1 MNKVYKIVWNKA
13 LGVWV
18 VVSELAK
25 AGKKS
30 SKVTVVGGILVLS
43 AVQLSHAEMVITDS
57 NGTSIIAG
65 DGLYIENGPTL
76 SREVFDANGLYLA
89 NLADGLVTASSQDGI
104 NGSQLYNSMSNVATA
119 IGKSALID
127 SNTGEITVRN
137 VAGTNQNTID
147 DAISFVKT
155 TADNALKTANLGLNF
170 STNGANPSNI
180 PLGGMVDFSNGKNT
194 TATYNSSTKS
204 YQYSVVDAPNFAG
217 KVTAQ
222 GFDASNQVISNV
234 ANGVAPNDAVNV
246 AQLKAQQTHYYS
258 VNDNGSTG
266 ANYNNDGAT
275 GKNAIAS
282 GVGAVSNSENGV
294 AIGSNVNAE
303 AVLTPIN
310 GPTTGDIAIGSNSK
324 AAGGIVV
331 GSNSSTK
338 GIGNEVVLGNNNAA
352 VNQNFNNRSSV
363 AIGYNNSSLN
373 GGVAIGANG
382 VAKDNAV
389 AVGYNTSAGFNS
401 VAIGDGSNSADYAIA
416 IGSAN
421 AVGTNSVATGLF
433 AFTQGENAV
442 AVGRGAAGIGANAVA
457 LGNTAVALGDNTT
470 ALGNATNVSVDKGVA
485 LGASSVSNTAAGAA
499 GYDPKTSAA
508 STDTTSTWKSTAG
521 AVSIGDSAN
530 NITRQ
535 ITGVAAGSQDTDAVN
550 LAQLKAVKTLASS
563 GWTATDG
570 TTPANIGPSGSVKFT
585 GDNNVAVQQTGTDN
599 NAEIA
604 VNLNKNI
611 DLTENGSVAVGDTLV
626 NSEGLSIT
634 NGPSFTATGIDAA
647 GLYIANVGDG
657 LITAQSKD
665 AVNGSQLYAAQS
677 NLADLI
683 GPSAMIDSGTGEVTA
698 KNIGGTTSSTIDGA
712 IGIVKTTADTALT
725 TANKGLNFA
734 VNGSTATNLPLGST
748 LNMAD
753 GENTKATF
761 DPVSK
766 TYKYDVVDA
775 PVFAGKVTAQ
785 GLDASSNKIEN
796 VAAGQADTDAVN
808 LAQLKAQE
816 THYYSVNDGGTQGS
830 NYNNDGATGT
840 NALAAGVNST
850 ASATNGIAMGNGAI
864 AASANNSIAIG
875 NAANVQT
882 LSGIAIGSGASV
894 NAKNTAGT
902 GEGYWGVALGN
913 NSSVTGEYGVAIGGG
928 NVGSGAGGGGSN
940 NAGVHGV
947 AVGYNSNAGYNGT
960 ALGYMANAPGNYS
973 SILEGGYS
981 VAVGYK
987 ATTGTFG
994 YGTALGSFSNSSG
1007 IGSVS
1012 LGNNSTSSGTGSV
1025 ALGGAASQGN
1035 GAQATGS
1042 SAIAIGGAG
1051 ILGSATKATGTNSIA
1066 MGGQANVAG
1075 ANSIGIGASANVAN
1089 KNTVAVGNSIKSTQD
1104 NSVLLGN
1111 ATTDRAATVETGMV
1125 IAGQNQNFAGKGSVA
1140 SGVVSVGGK
1149 GTERQIINVAAGN
1162 VSATST
1168 DAVNGSQLF
1177 AVTNGLS
1184 NAGTNYVADNATT
1197 VHKNLGETLS
1207 VLGGA
1212 TGELT
1217 SGNIGV
1223 NSDAN
1228 GNLNIALAKDVD
1240 LGDTGSLKVGQT
1252 LVNNDGV
1259 AIGNDVN
1266 LTASGLKV
1274 GTIVADATT
1283 GKITGLTAGTVASDS
1298 KDAINGSQLYGVSDS
1313 FKTVIGGN
1321 AAVNPDGTVTTSNIG
1336 GTGKDNVND
1345 AIQAI
1350 DITAKAAK
1358 STVIAGKNTLV
1369 TPTTNPDGS
1378 TEYKVETA
1386 DDVDFNSVTVG
1397 AIRADASSGKIT
1409 GLTAGTVASDSK
1421 DAINGSQL
1429 YGVSDSFKTVIGG
1442 NAAVNPDGTVTT
1454 SNIGGTGKDN
1464 VNDAIQAIDTTAKA
1478 AKSTVIAGKN
1488 TLVTPSTNPDGSTE
1502 YKVETADDVDFNSVT
1517 ASSLTVGS
1525 INADA
1530 TTGKITGL
1538 TAGTVAS
1545 DSKDAINGS
1554 QLYGVSDSFKTVI
1567 GGNAAVNPD
1576 GTVTTSNIGGT
1587 GKDNVNDAI
1596 QAIDTTAKAAK
1607 STVVAG
1613 KNTLV
1618 TPSTN
1623 PDGSTEYK
1631 VETAEDVDFNSVT
1644 ASSLTV
1650 GSINADA
1657 TTGKITGLTAG
1668 TVASDS
1674 KDAINGSQLY
1684 GVSDSFKT
1692 VIGGNAAVNP
1702 DGTVTTSNI
1711 GGTGKDNVNDAIQ
1724 AIDTTAKAAKSTVIA
1739 RKNTLVT
1746 PTTNPDGSMEYK
1758 VETADD
1764 VDFNSV
1770 TVGAIRADATTGKIT
1785 GLTAGTVASD
1795 SKDAI
1800 NGSQLYG
1807 VSDSFKTVLGGNAA
1821 VNPDGTVT
1829 TSNIGGTG
1837 KDNVNDAIQAIDT
1850 TAKAAKSTVIAGKN
1864 TLVTPSTNPDGSTE
1878 YKVETA
1884 DDVDFNS
1891 VTVGTIRADASSG
1904 KITGLTAGTVASD
1917 SKDAIN
1923 GSQLYGVSD
1932 SFKTVIGGNAAVNP
1946 DGTIT
1951 TSNIGGTGKDNV
1963 NDAIQA
1969 IDTTAKA
1976 AKSTVIAGKNTLV
1989 TPSTNPDGSTEYKVE
2004 TADDVDFNSV
2014 TASSLTVGSINADAS
2029 TGKITGLTAGT
2040 VASDSK
2046 DAINGSQLYGVS
2058 DSFKTVIGGNAVVN
2072 PDGTVTTSNIGGTG
2086 KDNVNDAIQAID
2098 TTAKAAKSTVIAGKN
2113 TLVTPTTNADGST
2126 EYKVETADDVDFNSV
2141 TVGTIRADATTGKI
2155 TGLTAGTV
2163 ASDSKDAING
2173 SQLYGVSDSFKTVI
2187 GGNAVVNPD
2196 GTVTTSNIGGTGKD
2210 NVNDAIQAIDTTA
2223 KAAKSTV
2230 IAGKNTLVTP
2240 STNPDGST
2248 EYKVETAD
2256 DVEFNSVT
2264 VGAIRA
2270 DTTTGK
2276 ITGLTA
2282 GTVASDSKDAINGS
2296 QLYSVSDSF
2305 KTVIGGNAAVNP
2317 DGTVTTSNIGGTGKD
2332 NVNDAIQAIDT
2343 TAKAAKSTV
2352 IAGKNTL
2359 VTPTTNADG
2368 STEYKVATADDVDF
2382 NSVTASKLTVG
2393 SINADAATG
2402 KIVGVSDG
2410 LVAANSLE
2418 VVNGGQ
2424 LFKVADSFKTVV
2436 GGNAIVNPDGTIN
2449 VSNIGGTGKDNVN
2462 DAIQAIDT
2470 TAKAAKS
2477 TVVASKN
2484 TIVTSSKNADGSTE
2498 YAVATV
2504 DDVNFKSVTASS
2516 LTVGSINADA
2526 TTGKITGLTAG
2537 TVASDSKDAINGS
2550 QLYGVSDSFK
2560 TVIGGNAVVNPDG
2573 TVTTSNIGGTG
2584 KDNVNDAIQAIDTT
2598 AKAAK
2603 STVIAGKNTLVTPS
2617 TNPDG
2622 STEYKV
2628 ETADD
2633 VDFNSVTASSLTV
2646 GSINADAS
2654 TGKITGLTAGTV
2666 ASDSKDAINGSQL
2679 YGVSDSFKTVIGGNA
2694 VVNPDGTVTTSN
2706 IGGTGKDNVN
2716 DAIQAIDTTAKAAKS
2731 TVVAGKNTLVTP
2743 TTNPDGST
2751 EYKVATADDVDFN
2764 SVTSDKIT
2772 VGNIVAD
2779 ASSNKIS
2786 GLANGAVSKNST
2798 EAINGSQLY
2807 GVSNSVSTV
2816 IGGNSKVNVD
2826 GTLTVSNL
2834 GNTGKNNVND
2844 AIAAVQ
2850 NQATQAKSTVSSG
2863 DNIVVNE
2870 TKNADGSTNY
2880 QVETAKDVSFDTV
2893 KSDQVTVGNIKLDS
2907 SSNKIT
2913 GIENGTVS
2921 KDSKDAINGSQL
2933 SSVSNSVANVIGG
2946 NTKVN
2951 SDGTLSANDI
2961 GGTGKNTVDEA
2972 IASVK
2977 SDVSAAKTT
2986 VSAGTNTV
2994 VNKNQNTDGS
3004 TNYTVD
3010 LAKDIAVD
3018 SVTAKDVKADNVQ
3031 AKNVTA
3037 DNVKVG
3043 NVTVNS
3049 TTNKVSGLANGE
3061 VSKTS
3066 TDAVNGSQL
3075 HATNQNM
3082 ATYLGGGSTVN
3093 TDGSTSAPTYNV
3105 AGGSYHDVGS
3115 ALNAV
3120 DGRVSNLEQ
3129 AFYQT
3134 NQNMQDL
3141 RNETRAG
3148 IAGALAV
3155 GNLPQPTEAGMS
3167 MISAG
3172 VGGYRGETAVAVG
3185 VSAITDSNKYVWK
3198 MGASADSRS
3207 NISGAVSVGYQWK

>member
-43 AVQLSHAEMVITDS
+43 AVQLSHAEMAITDS

-180 PLGGMVDFSNGKNT
+180 PLGGTVDFSNGKNT

-303 AVLTPIN
+303 TVLTPIN

-338 GIGNEVVLGNNNAA
+338 GIGNEVVLGNNNTA

-442 AVGRGAAGIGANAVA
+442 AVGRGAAGLGANAVA

-570 TTPANIGPSGSVKFT
+570 TTPANIGPGGSVKFT

-683 GPSAMIDSGTGEVTA
+683 GPSAMIDSGTGEMTA

-734 VNGSTATNLPLGST
+734 VNGGTATNLPLGST

-753 GENTKATF
+753 GKNTKATF

-875 NAANVQT
+875 SDANVQT

-1125 IAGQNQNFAGKGSVA
+1125 IAGLNQNFAGKGSVA

-1358 STVIAGKNTLV
+1358 STV
-1369 TPTTNPDGS
+1369 
-1378 TEYKVETA
+1378 
-1386 DDVDFNSVTVG
+1386 
-1397 AIRADASSGKIT
+1397 
-1409 GLTAGTVASDSK
+1409 
-1421 DAINGSQL
+1421 
-1429 YGVSDSFKTVIGG
+1429 
-1442 NAAVNPDGTVTT
+1442 
-1454 SNIGGTGKDN
+1454 
-1464 VNDAIQAIDTTAKA
+1464 
-1478 AKSTVIAGKN
+1478 
-1488 TLVTPSTNPDGSTE
+1488 
-1502 YKVETADDVDFNSVT
+1502 
-1517 ASSLTVGS
+1517 
-1525 INADA
+1525 
-1530 TTGKITGL
+1530 
-1538 TAGTVAS
+1538 
-1545 DSKDAINGS
+1545 
-1554 QLYGVSDSFKTVI
+1554 
-1567 GGNAAVNPD
+1567 
-1576 GTVTTSNIGGT
+1576 
-1587 GKDNVNDAI
+1587 
-1596 QAIDTTAKAAK
+1596 
-1607 STVVAG
+1607 
-1613 KNTLV
+1613 
-1618 TPSTN
+1618 
-1623 PDGSTEYK
+1623 
-1631 VETAEDVDFNSVT
+1631 
-1644 ASSLTV
+1644 
-1650 GSINADA
+1650 
-1657 TTGKITGLTAG
+1657 
-1668 TVASDS
+1668 
-1674 KDAINGSQLY
+1674 
-1684 GVSDSFKT
+1684 
-1692 VIGGNAAVNP
+1692 
-1702 DGTVTTSNI
+1702 
-1711 GGTGKDNVNDAIQ
+1711 
-1724 AIDTTAKAAKSTVIA
+1724 
-1739 RKNTLVT
+1739 
-1746 PTTNPDGSMEYK
+1746 
-1758 VETADD
+1758 
-1764 VDFNSV
+1764 
-1770 TVGAIRADATTGKIT
+1770 
-1785 GLTAGTVASD
+1785 
-1795 SKDAI
+1795 
-1800 NGSQLYG
+1800 
-1807 VSDSFKTVLGGNAA
+1807 
-1821 VNPDGTVT
+1821 
-1829 TSNIGGTG
+1829 
-1837 KDNVNDAIQAIDT
+1837 
-1850 TAKAAKSTVIAGKN
+1850 
-1864 TLVTPSTNPDGSTE
+1864 
-1878 YKVETA
+1878 
-1884 DDVDFNS
+1884 
-1891 VTVGTIRADASSG
+1891 
-1904 KITGLTAGTVASD
+1904 
-1917 SKDAIN
+1917 
-1923 GSQLYGVSD
+1923 
-1932 SFKTVIGGNAAVNP
+1932 
-1946 DGTIT
+1946 
-1951 TSNIGGTGKDNV
+1951 
-1963 NDAIQA
+1963 
-1969 IDTTAKA
+1969 
-1976 AKSTVIAGKNTLV
+1976 
-1989 TPSTNPDGSTEYKVE
+1989 
-2004 TADDVDFNSV
+2004 
-2014 TASSLTVGSINADAS
+2014 
-2029 TGKITGLTAGT
+2029 
-2040 VASDSK
+2040 
-2046 DAINGSQLYGVS
+2046 
-2058 DSFKTVIGGNAVVN
+2058 
-2072 PDGTVTTSNIGGTG
+2072 
-2086 KDNVNDAIQAID
+2086 
-2098 TTAKAAKSTVIAGKN
+2098 
-2113 TLVTPTTNADGST
+2113 
-2126 EYKVETADDVDFNSV
+2126 
-2141 TVGTIRADATTGKI
+2141 
-2155 TGLTAGTV
+2155 
-2163 ASDSKDAING
+2163 
-2173 SQLYGVSDSFKTVI
+2173 
-2187 GGNAVVNPD
+2187 
-2196 GTVTTSNIGGTGKD
+2196 
-2210 NVNDAIQAIDTTA
+2210 
-2223 KAAKSTV
+2223 
-2230 IAGKNTLVTP
+2230 
-2240 STNPDGST
+2240 
-2248 EYKVETAD
+2248 
-2256 DVEFNSVT
+2256 
-2264 VGAIRA
+2264 
-2270 DTTTGK
+2270 
-2276 ITGLTA
+2276 
-2282 GTVASDSKDAINGS
+2282 
-2296 QLYSVSDSF
+2296 
-2305 KTVIGGNAAVNP
+2305 
-2317 DGTVTTSNIGGTGKD
+2317 
-2332 NVNDAIQAIDT
+2332 
-2343 TAKAAKSTV
+2343 
-2352 IAGKNTL
+2352 
-2359 VTPTTNADG
+2359 
-2368 STEYKVATADDVDF
+2368 
-2382 NSVTASKLTVG
+2382 
-2393 SINADAATG
+2393 
-2402 KIVGVSDG
+2402 
-2410 LVAANSLE
+2410 
-2418 VVNGGQ
+2418 
-2424 LFKVADSFKTVV
+2424 
-2436 GGNAIVNPDGTIN
+2436 
-2449 VSNIGGTGKDNVN
+2449 
-2462 DAIQAIDT
+2462 
-2470 TAKAAKS
+2470 
-2477 TVVASKN
+2477 
-2484 TIVTSSKNADGSTE
+2484 
-2498 YAVATV
+2498 
-2504 DDVNFKSVTASS
+2504 
-2516 LTVGSINADA
+2516 
-2526 TTGKITGLTAG
+2526 
-2537 TVASDSKDAINGS
+2537 
-2550 QLYGVSDSFK
+2550 
-2560 TVIGGNAVVNPDG
+2560 
-2573 TVTTSNIGGTG
+2573 
-2584 KDNVNDAIQAIDTT
+2584 
-2598 AKAAK
+2598 
-2603 STVIAGKNTLVTPS
+2603 
-2617 TNPDG
+2617 
-2622 STEYKV
+2622 
-2628 ETADD
+2628 
-2633 VDFNSVTASSLTV
+2633 
-2646 GSINADAS
+2646 
-2654 TGKITGLTAGTV
+2654 
-2666 ASDSKDAINGSQL
+2666 
-2679 YGVSDSFKTVIGGNA
+2679 
-2694 VVNPDGTVTTSN
+2694 
-2706 IGGTGKDNVN
+2706 
-2716 DAIQAIDTTAKAAKS
+2716 
-2731 TVVAGKNTLVTP
+2731 VAGKNTLVTP
-2743 TTNPDGST
+2743 TTNP
-2751 EYKVATADDVDFN
+2751 
-2764 SVTSDKIT
+2764 
-2772 VGNIVAD
+2772 
-2779 ASSNKIS
+2779 
-2786 GLANGAVSKNST
+2786 
-2798 EAINGSQLY
+2798 
-2807 GVSNSVSTV
+2807 
-2816 IGGNSKVNVD
+2816 
-2826 GTLTVSNL
+2826 
-2834 GNTGKNNVND
+2834 
-2844 AIAAVQ
+2844 
-2850 NQATQAKSTVSSG
+2850 
-2863 DNIVVNE
+2863 
-2870 TKNADGSTNY
+2870 
-2880 QVETAKDVSFDTV
+2880 
-2893 KSDQVTVGNIKLDS
+2893 
-2907 SSNKIT
+2907 
-2913 GIENGTVS
+2913 
-2921 KDSKDAINGSQL
+2921 
-2933 SSVSNSVANVIGG
+2933 
-2946 NTKVN
+2946 
-2951 SDGTLSANDI
+2951 
-2961 GGTGKNTVDEA
+2961 
-2972 IASVK
+2972 
-2977 SDVSAAKTT
+2977 
-2986 VSAGTNTV
+2986 
-2994 VNKNQNTDGS
+2994 
-3004 TNYTVD
+3004 
-3010 LAKDIAVD
+3010 
-3018 SVTAKDVKADNVQ
+3018 
-3031 AKNVTA
+3031 
-3037 DNVKVG
+3037 
-3043 NVTVNS
+3043 
-3049 TTNKVSGLANGE
+3049 
-3061 VSKTS
+3061 
-3066 TDAVNGSQL
+3066 
-3075 HATNQNM
+3075 
-3082 ATYLGGGSTVN
+3082 
-3093 TDGSTSAPTYNV
+3093 
-3105 AGGSYHDVGS
+3105 
-3115 ALNAV
+3115 
-3120 DGRVSNLEQ
+3120 
-3129 AFYQT
+3129 
-3134 NQNMQDL
+3134 
-3141 RNETRAG
+3141 
-3148 IAGALAV
+3148 
-3155 GNLPQPTEAGMS
+3155 
-3167 MISAG
+3167 
-3172 VGGYRGETAVAVG
+3172 
-3185 VSAITDSNKYVWK
+3185 
-3198 MGASADSRS
+3198 
-3207 NISGAVSVGYQWK
+3207 

>member
-57 NGTSIIAG
+57 NGTSTIAG

-180 PLGGMVDFSNGKNT
+180 PLGGTVDFSNGKNT
-194 TATYNSSTKS
+194 TATYNSSIKS

-246 AQLKAQQTHYYS
+246 EQLKAQQTHYYS

-303 AVLTPIN
+303 TVLTPIN

-338 GIGNEVVLGNNNAA
+338 GIGNEVVIGNNNTA

-499 GYDPKTSAA
+499 GYDPKTSVA

-521 AVSIGDSAN
+521 AVSIGDSTN

-550 LAQLKAVKTLASS
+550 LAQLKAVQTLASS

-570 TTPANIGPSGSVKFT
+570 TTPANIGPGGSVKFT

-734 VNGSTATNLPLGST
+734 VNGGTATNLPLGST

-753 GENTKATF
+753 GKNTKATF

-808 LAQLKAQE
+808 VQQL
-816 THYYSVNDGGTQGS
+816 
-830 NYNNDGATGT
+830 
-840 NALAAGVNST
+840 NAVD
-850 ASATNGIAMGNGAI
+850 
-864 AASANNSIAIG
+864 
-875 NAANVQT
+875 
-882 LSGIAIGSGASV
+882 
-894 NAKNTAGT
+894 K
-902 GEGYWGVALGN
+902 
-913 NSSVTGEYGVAIGGG
+913 
-928 NVGSGAGGGGSN
+928 
-940 NAGVHGV
+940 
-947 AVGYNSNAGYNGT
+947 
-960 ALGYMANAPGNYS
+960 
-973 SILEGGYS
+973 
-981 VAVGYK
+981 K
-987 ATTGTFG
+987 TTE
-994 YGTALGSFSNSSG
+994 A
-1007 IGSVS
+1007 
-1012 LGNNSTSSGTGSV
+1012 
-1025 ALGGAASQGN
+1025 
-1035 GAQATGS
+1035 
-1042 SAIAIGGAG
+1042 
-1051 ILGSATKATGTNSIA
+1051 
-1066 MGGQANVAG
+1066 
-1075 ANSIGIGASANVAN
+1075 
-1089 KNTVAVGNSIKSTQD
+1089 KST
-1104 NSVLLGN
+1104 
-1111 ATTDRAATVETGMV
+1111 V
-1125 IAGQNQNFAGKGSVA
+1125 IAGKNTLVTPSTNPDGS
-1140 SGVVSVGGK
+1140 
-1149 GTERQIINVAAGN
+1149 TEYKVE
-1162 VSATST
+1162 T
-1168 DAVNGSQLF
+1168 
-1177 AVTNGLS
+1177 
-1184 NAGTNYVADNATT
+1184 AD
-1197 VHKNLGETLS
+1197 
-1207 VLGGA
+1207 
-1212 TGELT
+1212 
-1217 SGNIGV
+1217 
-1223 NSDAN
+1223 
-1228 GNLNIALAKDVD
+1228 DVD
-1240 LGDTGSLKVGQT
+1240 FNSVTVG
-1252 LVNNDGV
+1252 
-1259 AIGNDVN
+1259 AIR
-1266 LTASGLKV
+1266 
-1274 GTIVADATT
+1274 ADATT
-1283 GKITGLTAGTVASDS
+1283 GKITGLTAGTVTSDS

-1350 DITAKAAK
+1350 DTTAKAAK

-1369 TPTTNPDGS
+1369 TPSTNPDGS

-1397 AIRADASSGKIT
+1397 TIRADATSGKIT

-1502 YKVETADDVDFNSVT
+1502 YKVGTADDVDFNSVTVGTIRADATTGKITGLTAGTVASDSKDAINGSQLYGVSDSFKTVIGGNAVVNPDGTLTTSNIGGTGKDTVNDAIQAIDTTAKAAKSTVIAGKNTLVTPSTNPDGSTEYKVETADDVDFNSVT

-1525 INADA
+1525 INADASSGKITGLTAGTVASDSKDAINGSQLYGVSDSFKTVIGGNAVVNPDGTLTTSNIGGTGKDTVNDAIQAIDTTAKAAKSTVIAGKNTLVTPSTNPDGSIEYKVETADDVDFNSVTASSLTVGSINAEA

-1607 STVVAG
+1607 STVIAG

-1618 TPSTN
+1618 TPTTNPDGLTEYKVETADDVDFNSVTVGTIRADATTGKITGLTAGTVARDSKDAINGSQLYGVSDSFKTVIGGNAAVNPDGTVITSNIGGTGKDNVNDAIQAIDTTAKAAKSTVIAGKNTLVTPTTN

-1631 VETAEDVDFNSVT
+1631 VATADDVDFNSVT

-1650 GSINADA
+1650 GSINADATTGKITGLTAGTVASDSKDAINGSQLYGVSDSFKTVVGGNAAVNPDGTVTTSNIGGTGKDNVNDAIQAIDTTAKAAKSTVIAGKNTLVTPTTNPDGSTEYKVETADDVEFNSVTVGAIRADA

-1739 RKNTLVT
+1739 GKNTLVT
-1746 PTTNPDGSMEYK
+1746 PT
-1758 VETADD
+1758 
-1764 VDFNSV
+1764 
-1770 TVGAIRADATTGKIT
+1770 
-1785 GLTAGTVASD
+1785 
-1795 SKDAI
+1795 
-1800 NGSQLYG
+1800 
-1807 VSDSFKTVLGGNAA
+1807 
-1821 VNPDGTVT
+1821 
-1829 TSNIGGTG
+1829 
-1837 KDNVNDAIQAIDT
+1837 
-1850 TAKAAKSTVIAGKN
+1850 
-1864 TLVTPSTNPDGSTE
+1864 TNPDGSTE

-1891 VTVGTIRADASSG
+1891 VTVGTIR
-1904 KITGLTAGTVASD
+1904 
-1917 SKDAIN
+1917 
-1923 GSQLYGVSD
+1923 
-1932 SFKTVIGGNAAVNP
+1932 
-1946 DGTIT
+1946 
-1951 TSNIGGTGKDNV
+1951 
-1963 NDAIQA
+1963 
-1969 IDTTAKA
+1969 
-1976 AKSTVIAGKNTLV
+1976 
-1989 TPSTNPDGSTEYKVE
+1989 
-2004 TADDVDFNSV
+2004 
-2014 TASSLTVGSINADAS
+2014 
-2029 TGKITGLTAGT
+2029 
-2040 VASDSK
+2040 
-2046 DAINGSQLYGVS
+2046 
-2058 DSFKTVIGGNAVVN
+2058 
-2072 PDGTVTTSNIGGTG
+2072 
-2086 KDNVNDAIQAID
+2086 
-2098 TTAKAAKSTVIAGKN
+2098 
-2113 TLVTPTTNADGST
+2113 
-2126 EYKVETADDVDFNSV
+2126 
-2141 TVGTIRADATTGKI
+2141 
-2155 TGLTAGTV
+2155 
-2163 ASDSKDAING
+2163 
-2173 SQLYGVSDSFKTVI
+2173 
-2187 GGNAVVNPD
+2187 
-2196 GTVTTSNIGGTGKD
+2196 
-2210 NVNDAIQAIDTTA
+2210 
-2223 KAAKSTV
+2223 
-2230 IAGKNTLVTP
+2230 
-2240 STNPDGST
+2240 
-2248 EYKVETAD
+2248 
-2256 DVEFNSVT
+2256 
-2264 VGAIRA
+2264 
-2270 DTTTGK
+2270 
-2276 ITGLTA
+2276 
-2282 GTVASDSKDAINGS
+2282 
-2296 QLYSVSDSF
+2296 
-2305 KTVIGGNAAVNP
+2305 
-2317 DGTVTTSNIGGTGKD
+2317 
-2332 NVNDAIQAIDT
+2332 
-2343 TAKAAKSTV
+2343 
-2352 IAGKNTL
+2352 
-2359 VTPTTNADG
+2359 
-2368 STEYKVATADDVDF
+2368 
-2382 NSVTASKLTVG
+2382 
-2393 SINADAATG
+2393 ADAATG

-2449 VSNIGGTGKDNVN
+2449 VSNIGGTD
-2462 DAIQAIDT
+2462 
-2470 TAKAAKS
+2470 
-2477 TVVASKN
+2477 
-2484 TIVTSSKNADGSTE
+2484 
-2498 YAVATV
+2498 
-2504 DDVNFKSVTASS
+2504 
-2516 LTVGSINADA
+2516 
-2526 TTGKITGLTAG
+2526 
-2537 TVASDSKDAINGS
+2537 
-2550 QLYGVSDSFK
+2550 
-2560 TVIGGNAVVNPDG
+2560 
-2573 TVTTSNIGGTG
+2573 
-2584 KDNVNDAIQAIDTT
+2584 
-2598 AKAAK
+2598 
-2603 STVIAGKNTLVTPS
+2603 
-2617 TNPDG
+2617 
-2622 STEYKV
+2622 
-2628 ETADD
+2628 
-2633 VDFNSVTASSLTV
+2633 
-2646 GSINADAS
+2646 
-2654 TGKITGLTAGTV
+2654 
-2666 ASDSKDAINGSQL
+2666 
-2679 YGVSDSFKTVIGGNA
+2679 
-2694 VVNPDGTVTTSN
+2694 
-2706 IGGTGKDNVN
+2706 KDNVN

-2731 TVVAGKNTLVTP
+2731 TVVAGKNTIVTSSK
-2743 TTNPDGST
+2743 NADGST
-2751 EYKVATADDVDFN
+2751 EYAVATADDVNFK

-2816 IGGNSKVNVD
+2816 IGGNSKVNAD

-2834 GNTGKNNVND
+2834 GNTGKDNVND

-2850 NQATQAKSTVSSG
+2850 TQATQAKSTVSSG

-2907 SSNKIT
+2907 NSNKIT

>member
-43 AVQLSHAEMVITDS
+43 AVQLSHAEMAITDS

-180 PLGGMVDFSNGKNT
+180 PLGGTVDFSNGKNT

-303 AVLTPIN
+303 TVLTPIN

-338 GIGNEVVLGNNNAA
+338 GIGNEVVLGNNNTA

-499 GYDPKTSAA
+499 GYDPKTSAT

-570 TTPANIGPSGSVKFT
+570 TTPANIGPGGSVKFT

-611 DLTENGSVAVGDTLV
+611 DLTENGSVVVGDTLV

-634 NGPSFTATGIDAA
+634 NGPSFTATSIDAA

-683 GPSAMIDSGTGEVTA
+683 GPSAMIDSGTGEVTV

-734 VNGSTATNLPLGST
+734 VNGGTATNLPLGST

-753 GENTKATF
+753 GKNTKATF

-796 VAAGQADTDAVN
+796 LAAGQADTDAVN
-808 LAQLKAQE
+808 VQQLNAVDKKATEAKSTVIAGKNTLVTPTTNPDGSTEYKVE
-816 THYYSVNDGGTQGS
+816 TADDVDFNF
-830 NYNNDGATGT
+830 
-840 NALAAGVNST
+840 VT
-850 ASATNGIAMGNGAI
+850 ASSLTVGSINADATTGKITG
-864 AASANNSIAIG
+864 
-875 NAANVQT
+875 
-882 LSGIAIGSGASV
+882 L
-894 NAKNTAGT
+894 TAGT
-902 GEGYWGVALGN
+902 
-913 NSSVTGEYGVAIGGG
+913 
-928 NVGSGAGGGGSN
+928 
-940 NAGVHGV
+940 
-947 AVGYNSNAGYNGT
+947 
-960 ALGYMANAPGNYS
+960 
-973 SILEGGYS
+973 
-981 VAVGYK
+981 
-987 ATTGTFG
+987 
-994 YGTALGSFSNSSG
+994 
-1007 IGSVS
+1007 
-1012 LGNNSTSSGTGSV
+1012 
-1025 ALGGAASQGN
+1025 
-1035 GAQATGS
+1035 
-1042 SAIAIGGAG
+1042 
-1051 ILGSATKATGTNSIA
+1051 
-1066 MGGQANVAG
+1066 
-1075 ANSIGIGASANVAN
+1075 
-1089 KNTVAVGNSIKSTQD
+1089 
-1104 NSVLLGN
+1104 
-1111 ATTDRAATVETGMV
+1111 
-1125 IAGQNQNFAGKGSVA
+1125 VA
-1140 SGVVSVGGK
+1140 SDSK
-1149 GTERQIINVAAGN
+1149 
-1162 VSATST
+1162 
-1168 DAVNGSQLF
+1168 DAINGSQLYGVSDSF
-1177 AVTNGLS
+1177 KTVIGGNAAVNPD
-1184 NAGTNYVADNATT
+1184 GTVTT
-1197 VHKNLGETLS
+1197 S
-1207 VLGGA
+1207 
-1212 TGELT
+1212 
-1217 SGNIGV
+1217 NIGGTGK
-1223 NSDAN
+1223 D
-1228 GNLNIALAKDVD
+1228 NLNDAIQAIDTTAKAAKSTVIAGKNTLVTPTTNPDGSTEYKVETADDVD
-1240 LGDTGSLKVGQT
+1240 FNSVT
-1252 LVNNDGV
+1252 
-1259 AIGNDVN
+1259 
-1266 LTASGLKV
+1266 V
-1274 GTIVADATT
+1274 GTIRADATSGKITGLTAGTVASDSKDAINGSQLYGVSDSFKTVIGGNAAVNPDGTVTTSNIGGTGKDNVNDAIQAIDTTAKAAKSTVIAGKNTLVTPSTNTDGSTEYKVETADDVDFNSVTASKLAVGSINADAATGKIVGVSDGLVAANSLEVVNGGQLFKVADSFKTVVGGNAIVTPDGTINVSNIGGTGKDNVNDAIQAIDTTAKAAKSTVIAGKNTLVTPSTNPDGSTEYKVETADDVDFNSVTVGTIRADATT

-1350 DITAKAAK
+1350 DTTAKAAK

-1369 TPTTNPDGS
+1369 TPSANPDGS

-1386 DDVDFNSVTVG
+1386 DDVDFNSVTASSLTVG
-1397 AIRADASSGKIT
+1397 SINADASSGKIT

-1530 TTGKITGL
+1530 
-1538 TAGTVAS
+1538 
-1545 DSKDAINGS
+1545 
-1554 QLYGVSDSFKTVI
+1554 
-1567 GGNAAVNPD
+1567 
-1576 GTVTTSNIGGT
+1576 
-1587 GKDNVNDAI
+1587 
-1596 QAIDTTAKAAK
+1596 
-1607 STVVAG
+1607 
-1613 KNTLV
+1613 
-1618 TPSTN
+1618 
-1623 PDGSTEYK
+1623 
-1631 VETAEDVDFNSVT
+1631 
-1644 ASSLTV
+1644 SS
-1650 GSINADA
+1650 
-1657 TTGKITGLTAG
+1657 GKITGLTAG

-1739 RKNTLVT
+1739 GKNTLVT
-1746 PTTNPDGSMEYK
+1746 PSTNPDGSTEYK

-1764 VDFNSV
+1764 VEFNSV

-1807 VSDSFKTVLGGNAA
+1807 
-1821 VNPDGTVT
+1821 
-1829 TSNIGGTG
+1829 
-1837 KDNVNDAIQAIDT
+1837 
-1850 TAKAAKSTVIAGKN
+1850 
-1864 TLVTPSTNPDGSTE
+1864 
-1878 YKVETA
+1878 
-1884 DDVDFNS
+1884 
-1891 VTVGTIRADASSG
+1891 
-1904 KITGLTAGTVASD
+1904 
-1917 SKDAIN
+1917 
-1923 GSQLYGVSD
+1923 
-1932 SFKTVIGGNAAVNP
+1932 
-1946 DGTIT
+1946 
-1951 TSNIGGTGKDNV
+1951 
-1963 NDAIQA
+1963 
-1969 IDTTAKA
+1969 
-1976 AKSTVIAGKNTLV
+1976 
-1989 TPSTNPDGSTEYKVE
+1989 
-2004 TADDVDFNSV
+2004 
-2014 TASSLTVGSINADAS
+2014 
-2029 TGKITGLTAGT
+2029 
-2040 VASDSK
+2040 
-2046 DAINGSQLYGVS
+2046 
-2058 DSFKTVIGGNAVVN
+2058 
-2072 PDGTVTTSNIGGTG
+2072 
-2086 KDNVNDAIQAID
+2086 
-2098 TTAKAAKSTVIAGKN
+2098 
-2113 TLVTPTTNADGST
+2113 
-2126 EYKVETADDVDFNSV
+2126 
-2141 TVGTIRADATTGKI
+2141 
-2155 TGLTAGTV
+2155 
-2163 ASDSKDAING
+2163 
-2173 SQLYGVSDSFKTVI
+2173 
-2187 GGNAVVNPD
+2187 
-2196 GTVTTSNIGGTGKD
+2196 
-2210 NVNDAIQAIDTTA
+2210 
-2223 KAAKSTV
+2223 
-2230 IAGKNTLVTP
+2230 
-2240 STNPDGST
+2240 
-2248 EYKVETAD
+2248 
-2256 DVEFNSVT
+2256 
-2264 VGAIRA
+2264 
-2270 DTTTGK
+2270 
-2276 ITGLTA
+2276 
-2282 GTVASDSKDAINGS
+2282 
-2296 QLYSVSDSF
+2296 VSDSF

-2382 NSVTASKLTVG
+2382 NSVTASKLAVG

-2436 GGNAIVNPDGTIN
+2436 GGNTIVNPDGTIN

-2477 TVVASKN
+2477 TVVAGKN

-2498 YAVATV
+2498 YAVATA
-2504 DDVNFKSVTASS
+2504 DDVNFK
-2516 LTVGSINADA
+2516 
-2526 TTGKITGLTAG
+2526 
-2537 TVASDSKDAINGS
+2537 
-2550 QLYGVSDSFK
+2550 
-2560 TVIGGNAVVNPDG
+2560 
-2573 TVTTSNIGGTG
+2573 
-2584 KDNVNDAIQAIDTT
+2584 
-2598 AKAAK
+2598 
-2603 STVIAGKNTLVTPS
+2603 
-2617 TNPDG
+2617 
-2622 STEYKV
+2622 
-2628 ETADD
+2628 
-2633 VDFNSVTASSLTV
+2633 
-2646 GSINADAS
+2646 
-2654 TGKITGLTAGTV
+2654 
-2666 ASDSKDAINGSQL
+2666 
-2679 YGVSDSFKTVIGGNA
+2679 
-2694 VVNPDGTVTTSN
+2694 
-2706 IGGTGKDNVN
+2706 
-2716 DAIQAIDTTAKAAKS
+2716 
-2731 TVVAGKNTLVTP
+2731 
-2743 TTNPDGST
+2743 
-2751 EYKVATADDVDFN
+2751 

-2786 GLANGAVSKNST
+2786 GLANGTVSKNST

-2816 IGGNSKVNVD
+2816 IGGNSKVNAD

-2834 GNTGKNNVND
+2834 GNTGKDNVND

-2850 NQATQAKSTVSSG
+2850 TQATQAKSTVSSG

-3031 AKNVTA
+3031 AKNITA

-3043 NVTVNS
+3043 NVTVNG